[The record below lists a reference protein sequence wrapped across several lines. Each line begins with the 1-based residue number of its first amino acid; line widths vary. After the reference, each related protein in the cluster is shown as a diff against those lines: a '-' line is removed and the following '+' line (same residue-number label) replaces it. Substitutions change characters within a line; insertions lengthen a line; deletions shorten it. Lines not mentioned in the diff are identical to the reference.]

1 MTEDGGLRICKD
13 FPSSVRRGAVR
24 QLADGGWSVR
34 LKRLPNFGMNNYV
47 VMSNYRIK
55 NLPSLR
61 NYRKKLRR
69 NSTSAEAELWKL
81 LKGKKLDGRKF
92 RRQYSIGNYILDFY
106 CVSDRLAIELDG
118 DRHGDYVII
127 NRDEEREIYLQKLGI
142 RILRFENRMLFQEP
156 EMVLKTIQSM
166 LTEE

>member
-1 MTEDGGLRICKD
+1 
-13 FPSSVRRGAVR
+13 
-24 QLADGGWSVR
+24 
-34 LKRLPNFGMNNYV
+34 MNNYV

-61 NYRKKLRR
+61 DYRKKLRR